1 MGFAAAQTS
10 SGSTAPVTVDVKNEA
25 AVNTEGLDFS
35 PTFYED
41 GIVFIST
48 NTAGLKKRT
57 DEKLKLP
64 SMSILRSQ
72 RNTDGAT
79 TARQRRRRRVRSH
92 RPCDWARALAGG
104 RSKDRLVAVIAGGA
118 CMFSGRTGADVGD
131 RNVAAVRAALVAQ
144 GVAIAAED
152 VGGARG
158 RTMRVE
164 PGPAASVTV
173 RVVGSTDQE
182 LWAGAPTKSREVT
195 SLLRAA

>member
-1 MGFAAAQTS
+1 MSAFKHLALSFSLLLHMGFAAAQTS

-72 RNTDGAT
+72 RNTDGALAT
-79 TARQRRRRRVRSH
+79 PVPFAVELSSLYHEGPVCFDRTAETIYFSRN
-92 RPCDWARALAGG
+92 
-104 RSKDRLVAVIAGGA
+104 AVIGGKA
-118 CMFSGRTGADVGD
+118 KYAKDDQLKMRLYSWSE
-131 RNVAAVRAALVAQ
+131 RAPRISLSASM
-144 GVAIAAED
+144 
-152 VGGARG
+152 
-158 RTMRVE
+158 TE
-164 PGPAASVTV
+164 P
-173 RVVGSTDQE
+173 
-182 LWAGAPTKSREVT
+182 
-195 SLLRAA
+195 

>member
-1 MGFAAAQTS
+1 MTRAA
-10 SGSTAPVTVDVKNEA
+10 
-25 AVNTEGLDFS
+25 
-35 PTFYED
+35 
-41 GIVFIST
+41 
-48 NTAGLKKRT
+48 
-57 DEKLKLP
+57 
-64 SMSILRSQ
+64 
-72 RNTDGAT
+72 NTDVA
-79 TARQRRRRRVRSH
+79 VRIGDLH
-92 RPCDWARALAGG
+92 ALAGG
-104 RSKDRLVAVIAGGA
+104 APGRLVTVGLGSCVGVALIDEQSGAAALAHVFLPEQPAGGPREGAGLGTYADVAIPELVRSLHALVGSRSKGRFVAVIAGGA

-173 RVVGSTDQE
+173 RVVGGTDQE
-182 LWAGAPTKSREVT
+182 LWTGAPTKSREVT